1 MNVLIVEDDPMVEF
15 IHRNYLEQAGQFQQ
29 IYSAS
34 SITDAKELLKEK
46 TIDLILLDIH
56 LKDGNGLA
64 LLAELRRQ
72 QQMIEVIL
80 ITAAN
85 EAPAVKEGLHLGVVD
100 YLVKPFTNQSFQES
114 LRLFF
119 KRTQTLKQ
127 ANLPQ
132 EQIDQLLKKPP
143 ATSLDSSVKL
153 EKGLSPE
160 TLERIK
166 NTAAA
171 LKSNF
176 TIQELAEASNLSHVS
191 VRKYIQ
197 HLEEQQL
204 LTSEVI
210 YTKVGRPYKVYS
222 MKT

>member
-46 TIDLILLDIH
+46 PIDLILLDIH
-56 LKDGNGLA
+56 LKDGNGLE
-64 LLAELRRQ
+64 LLAQLRRQ

-100 YLVKPFTNQSFQES
+100 YLVKPFTNQRFQES
-114 LRLFF
+114 LGLFF
-119 KRTQTLKQ
+119 KRKQTLQQ

-132 EQIDQLLKKPP
+132 EQIDQLLKKPADTP
-143 ATSLDSSVKL
+143 SDSSVKL

-166 NTAAA
+166 NAAA
-171 LKSNF
+171 SLKRDF
-176 TIQELAEASNLSHVS
+176 TIQELADASNLSHVS

-197 HLEEQQL
+197 HLEDHQL

-210 YTKVGRPYKVYS
+210 YTKVGRPYKIYS

>member
-29 IYSAS
+29 IYSTS

-46 TIDLILLDIH
+46 PIDLILLDIH
-56 LKDGNGLA
+56 LKDGNGLE
-64 LLAELRRQ
+64 LLAQLRRQ
-72 QQMIEVIL
+72 QQMLEVIL

-100 YLVKPFTNQSFQES
+100 YLVKPFTNQRFQES
-114 LRLFF
+114 LGLFF
-119 KRTQTLKQ
+119 KRKQTLQQ

-132 EQIDQLLKKPP
+132 EQIDQLLKKPADTP
-143 ATSLDSSVKL
+143 SDPSAKL

-166 NTAAA
+166 NAAA
-171 LKSNF
+171 SLKRDF
-176 TIQELAEASNLSHVS
+176 TIQELADASNLSHVS

-197 HLEEQQL
+197 HLEDRQL

-210 YTKVGRPYKVYS
+210 YTKVGRPYKIYS